1 LRINVKTNTRQARH
15 TLPPISNHFP
25 PIFHP
30 LPQPFSTHQVHT
42 TRLSIR
48 TSETRKIKT
57 RSARQTTKPE
67 KWAGRRQIFR
77 LELYTWASNEKL
89 K

>member
-1 LRINVKTNTRQARH
+1 MLRQTQDRQGIH
-15 TLPPISNHFP
+15 CPPFPSIFHPFSTHSPNHFP
-25 PIFHP
+25 PIKYTQRGFQ
-30 LPQPFSTHQVHT
+30 LEQAK
-42 TRLSIR
+42 RAKL
-48 TSETRKIKT
+48 KT

-77 LELYTWASNEKL
+77 LELYTRASNEKL